1 MLLTLSITPTHLDY
15 SVFLAINTGMNTNE
29 NLVFQQLTSD
39 GFSREAAA
47 GIMGVVAGE
56 SNFQTLKEIGY
67 DTTPNSRIRAI
78 FTSRVAHLNEEQLTR
93 VKSSYTDFFNTVYGG
108 MYGNAPNEGAKY
120 VGRGFNQITFKGNYQ
135 NIKNLTGIDVVSN
148 PELLERPE
156 IAAKALSAY
165 FKDVKPFRDFESA
178 YKKAFVLNA
187 GIAHSYEYYAQS
199 TNPAISQGV
208 KIKRQ
213 KAEEYLQKINSF
225 VPGISNRTLFFFIAD
240 CSSTDILFSEKIQTA
255 KSDKDIINTIK
266 NIL

>member
-1 MLLTLSITPTHLDY
+1 MGLLVY
-15 SVFLAINTGMNTNE
+15 LAISTNMNTNE

-39 GFSREAAA
+39 GFSKEAAA
-47 GIMGVVAGE
+47 AIMGVVAGE

-67 DTTPNSRIRAI
+67 DTTPNTRIRAI
-78 FTSRVAHLNEEQLTR
+78 FGSRVSHLSEEDLNR

-120 VGRGFNQITFKGNYQ
+120 VGRGFNGITFKGNYQ
-135 NIKNLTGIDVVSN
+135 NIKNLTGIDVVTN

-165 FKDVKPFRDFESA
+165 FKDVKPIRDFEPA

-187 GIAHSYEYYAQS
+187 GPAYSYEYYLNS
-199 TNPAISQGV
+199 TNPAISQAV

-213 KAEEYLQKINSF
+213 KAEDYLSKINSF
-225 VPGISNRTLFFFIAD
+225 IPGISNRTLFFFIAD
-240 CSSTDILFSEKIQTA
+240 SSSANILLSQKIQTS
-255 KSDKDIINTIK
+255 KSDQDIINLIK
-266 NIL
+266 NI